1 MSNEFNEIFANYIGD
16 LNTAIEKA
24 QKERD
29 EIAASDS
36 KRKEKKLAKIDKIID
51 QLSKFGD
58 RANNL
63 EDTKNDLLSLEKLDL
78 GNDSEITVTIT
89 NVSENLNAE
98 QAEEFKNLK
107 DKLGYTDN
115 EILDVDEFRIEL
127 EKQNRDLNRKMH
139 LLSGKEYKRAEEQLN
154 KIESLIIAVN
164 EYSNSSER
172 NATIISALKDVKK
185 FKTAEKKKECLKKAI
200 NAMTEKYDDLEDQ
213 VLEDME
219 SLPKIQ
225 KKIKV
230 KEEKEEKDN
239 WFKSHWKGLTATVV
253 GVAVAAGLTATI
265 IYLANKVEKLSNDDQ
280 DNTPSTSD
288 TTNPGEDKPSDSLTE
303 EEKKENERQEKNI
316 KALTEKGYNE
326 AKAKLMAVNFDQA
339 TIDALIEA
347 YNPEVEKYANCKEF
361 NISYLEDYDYVI
373 NTYSLTSLKTVDYVN
388 RSYKIAETNFYE
400 GASID
405 DIVKVVMSIDNKD
418 LYKYENGALAQSFN
432 TAFNPM
438 VDRFLF
444 GTVSDEDIN
453 KMDALQYFAKEGS
466 DMDDFLKT
474 YGTLAKN
481 VLSNPQNKES
491 KDKLFNF
498 ISIFALSFGGYSNE
512 DLEKV
517 ITTDEKFNQDAMVID
532 YVDWFIAYNSF
543 IAPLYP
549 INAPITPEEPKK
561 PEIPANATEEEI
573 AKINAEY
580 ELALAEFKIATL
592 DYDAQ
597 FGKIAE
603 IQDIIISALQGPE
616 MANICGESLEK

>member
-1 MSNEFNEIFANYIGD
+1 MSNEFNEKFENYISD

-24 QKERD
+24 QKER
-29 EIAASDS
+29 EKIAASDS

-51 QLSKFGD
+51 QLSELGS
-58 RANNL
+58 RANKL
-63 EDTKNDLLSLEKLDL
+63 EDTKNDLLNLEKLDL
-78 GNDSEITVTIT
+78 GNDSEIIVTIT
-89 NVSENLNAE
+89 NVIENLNAE
-98 QAEEFKNLK
+98 QNEEFKDLK
-107 DKLGYTDN
+107 DKLGYTDS
-115 EILDVDEFRIEL
+115 EILDVDEFKKEL
-127 EKQNRDLNRKMH
+127 EKQNHDLNRKMRF
-139 LLSGKEYKRAEEQLN
+139 LSGKEYERAEEQLN
-154 KIESLIIAVN
+154 KIDYLIIAVN
-164 EYSNSSER
+164 EYSDSRER
-172 NATIISALKDVKK
+172 NAAITSALEDVKK
-185 FKTAEKKKECLKKAI
+185 FETVEKKKECLNKAI
-200 NAMTEKYDDLEDQ
+200 SAMTEKYDDLEDQ

-239 WFKSHWKGLTATVV
+239 WFKSHWKGLTATIV

-265 IYLANKVEKLSNDDQ
+265 IYLANKIEKLSNDDK
-280 DNTPSTSD
+280 DRTPSTSD
-288 TTNPGEDKPSDSLTE
+288 TTNPGETTPSNPEEDKQV
-303 EEKKENERQEKNI
+303 NELQEKNV

-339 TIDALIEA
+339 TIDNLIDA

-361 NISYLEDYDYVI
+361 NLSYLEDYDYVI
-373 NTYSLTSLKTVDYVN
+373 NTYALTSLKTVDYVN

-432 TAFNPM
+432 TTFSPM

-453 KMDALQYFAKEGS
+453 KMDALQYFAKDGS
-466 DMDDFLKT
+466 DMDNFLTT
-474 YGTLAKN
+474 YGALAKK
-481 VLSNPQNKES
+481 VLSNPQSKED

-498 ISIFALSFGGYSNE
+498 VSIFALSFGGYSNE

-532 YVDWFIAYNSF
+532 YVDWFVAYNSF

-580 ELALAEFKIATL
+580 ELALAEFKVATL

-597 FGKIAE
+597 FSKIAE

-616 MANICGESLEK
+616 MANICGQSLEK